1 MPYFSSFDTCEE
13 KSKEAVSFRVGNS
26 KCQWFCIF
34 QWNCWP
40 REFAWQNRTFWRSA
54 SEGEANFWW
63 RKEWNSLKQRL
74 DHGTRDQPEC
84 FASPSHELY
93 LDSSVL
99 YVQSEQFLNCWQD
112 TLQTLQFRGLKRPS
126 AKQRN
131 QHSLQFSSI
140 TTTVNK

>member
-1 MPYFSSFDTCEE
+1 MELF
-13 KSKEAVSFRVGNS
+13 EAKIGPWNPRV
-26 KCQWFCIF
+26 
-34 QWNCWP
+34 
-40 REFAWQNRTFWRSA
+40 
-54 SEGEANFWW
+54 
-63 RKEWNSLKQRL
+63 LDDQR
-74 DHGTRDQPEC
+74 EC